1 VEKPPLDP
9 SPPSASLAAL
19 PAPASLR
26 REYAAGQLLES
37 AASPNAMDQFAQWFA
52 DAQRAAVSEPNAMTV
67 ATVDPAGRP
76 SARIVLMKDFDQ
88 RGIVFYTNYQSRKG
102 RELAGNP
109 AVSAVFFWELLER
122 QVRVE
127 GTVEQVT
134 RAETES
140 YFATRPRSSQ
150 IGAWVS
156 QQSSVIT
163 SRAEL
168 ERLDDQI
175 RSRFDGQNIPPPPHW
190 GGYRILPAAIEFWQ
204 GRRSRLHDRLLYT
217 RDGQQWTMQRL
228 AP

>member
-1 VEKPPLDP
+1 
-9 SPPSASLAAL
+9 
-19 PAPASLR
+19 
-26 REYAAGQLLES
+26 
-37 AASPNAMDQFAQWFA
+37 
-52 DAQRAAVSEPNAMTV
+52 
-67 ATVDPAGRP
+67 
-76 SARIVLMKDFDQ
+76 
-88 RGIVFYTNYQSRKG
+88 
-102 RELAGNP
+102 
-109 AVSAVFFWELLER
+109 VSAVFFWELLER